1 MNFAKQ
7 TEAAAAAATDP
18 PFREFDRGDRPVRL
32 FAVDYEAGVIT
43 PPHSHPS
50 AQLLHAVSGV
60 MVVVT
65 ALGRWVVPP
74 TRGIWLPPAVEHE
87 VRMVGAVHMRT
98 AFVRLDAAPALP
110 QAVAVLGISPLLR
123 ELILAGLQVDP
134 DWQAGSRDG
143 RLMQLLLDELST
155 LPTLPL
161 HLPQPHDPLL
171 RPICETLMR
180 HPHDN
185 TQLEAWGQQLG
196 VDPRTLHR
204 RFLRATGMNFSQWR
218 QQARLLVA
226 LERLAS
232 GQRVLDIALDLGY
245 ASPTAFTTMF
255 KRQFGVTPSAFFS
268 NARQDG
274 GDAVRAA

>member
-1 MNFAKQ
+1 MSSAKR
-7 TEAAAAAATDP
+7 TSSEPLPGHEVP
-18 PFREFDRGDRPVRL
+18 PFRRFDRGDRPVRL
-32 FAVDYEAGVIT
+32 FAVDYQDGELT
-43 PPHSHPS
+43 QRHSHPS

-65 ALGRWVVPP
+65 DLGRWVVPP

-87 VRMVGAVHMRT
+87 VRMIGAVHMRT
-98 AFVRLDAAPALP
+98 AFIRSDAAPALP
-110 QAVAVLGISPLLR
+110 HEVAVLGISPLLR

-134 DWQAGSRDG
+134 DWRADTRDA

-161 HLPQPHDPLL
+161 HLPQPQDPLL
-171 RPICETLMR
+171 RAICETLMR
-180 HPHDN
+180 QPHDS
-185 TQLEAWGQQLG
+185 TRLDAWGQRLG

-204 RFLRATGMNFSQWR
+204 RFMRATGMNFSQWR

-226 LERLAS
+226 LERLAG

-255 KRQFGVTPSAFFS
+255 KRQFGVTPSTFFADTQRS
-268 NARQDG
+268 PSR
-274 GDAVRAA
+274 